1 LGILQKAV
9 QQLVDSLTDE
19 LKYSIEG
26 YASRLQQRVLRT
38 LVLGGLGVT
47 FLAAGSVFVLLG
59 VVAYLSQLMF
69 GGLAWG
75 VVGLIAAL
83 VGGALLL
90 LVRR

>member
-9 QQLVDSLTDE
+9 QQLVDSLTDQM
-19 LKYSIEG
+19 KHSIEG
-26 YASRLQQRVLRT
+26 HADRLQRRLLRT
-38 LVLGGLGVT
+38 LVLGGLAVT
-47 FLAAGSVFVLLG
+47 FLAAGSVFVLFG

-83 VGGALLL
+83 VGGVLLL
-90 LVRR
+90 LIRR

>member
-1 LGILQKAV
+1 LQRAV
-9 QQLVDSLTDE
+9 QELVDSLTDQ

-26 YASRLQQRVLRT
+26 YTSRLQRRVLRT

-47 FLAAGSVFVLLG
+47 FLAAGSVFVLFG
-59 VVAYLSQLMF
+59 VVVYLSQVMF

-75 VVGLIAAL
+75 IVGLIAAL
-83 VGGALLL
+83 VGGVLLL